1 MARFQMQAPD
11 GHTYEFEA
19 PDNATDDDAAAYF
32 KKQWEIQYAPK
43 KEAPADPRST
53 LRQAGDLGLEFGAS
67 VAESAQF
74 AASAFNPTLR
84 GGEEAVNF
92 IRSGK
97 SDFAQERTKRF
108 EKERA
113 DVTDEGFFAGIGERA
128 QQIYDA
134 PGDTAAKILGGMVL
148 PLGAGSIGLKI
159 AKGLGLKA
167 PGKIGLRTAAV
178 TSGTIGAGLVREN
191 YFKTVMSTPD
201 AELVKFDNAY
211 RALRER
217 GFDEKVAK
225 QMVATHVSQ
234 SLASGMALQAAI
246 DSVAMFWGGAEK
258 VLLQGAKGGA
268 KAAAKTLTK
277 ESTGETA
284 SGSAEALSTNIAVKE
299 VLPETPVLKGVG
311 TAGVEGGALGGVAGA
326 AGHVGARIIHKDPK
340 APPGKIT
347 DSDVEAFENKGT
359 PDPAKPTKVQIPLYP
374 TPVTQEDGSVR
385 APVDQNPVMVEVE
398 VGSAAH
404 KAYLAEQGEGQLE
417 LPFTDKVQQDPQQTE
432 QMDLFENTPPV
443 PTPPSSGP
451 VGTNIMDQPNLPG
464 VAQFGLS
471 QDTQR
476 NPAPLNRG
484 LMDAPAQIGP
494 PDGDGPPSNDQAAN
508 RNLQSDPTGTAD
520 LKAAGMDVPAA
531 NQDLFNTP
539 TGQDIPRDLKPT
551 PTALSTSNADDP
563 GALPYGAP
571 ADFVTTPSPTG
582 VDAPLSS
589 AEYEK
594 QINDHYEKNFSLDA
608 SQEFNDTRDK
618 LMQQKIAAEKREK
631 AQKKV
636 TSYSEVF
643 PGFKNIKQGTK
654 VEATSGIKYKE
665 PTVGTVVGSKTV
677 RLDDKVYNLPVV
689 DFGDGEPRAILPGN
703 VSKVFGPRNTPSS
716 DTLAKVGSSKAG
728 ASGAAVLNSISGKSP
743 EAAFASLAKNASNP
757 RLGYIFER
765 IGMLMNVLTQQ
776 GIEIKVNGVSNLNLD
791 GIKASGTTQYNFPT
805 KTITVAYERTKID
818 ALSLENTLAHEG
830 LHAVTGALV
839 EANKN
844 AQWREANP
852 ELSKR
857 ISELENL
864 FKMAKIGLRDMAL
877 GTDLFRH
884 ATSNL
889 HEFIAY
895 GLTSPGMMR
904 ALRNMKSET
913 NSNRLMDFLRGIGN
927 LLGFRPND
935 FHLYS
940 ELFSIFDSIAKHPDI
955 SKGYKEAFKLVKKLD
970 PKAEYAELLGLSEY
984 TPESVQSA
992 SESMRKSPW
1001 DIDFSK
1007 VGQKLR
1013 SGIRHLMI
1021 ATNHPMIKAAHTS
1034 FDRAMSEKRDNLRR
1048 IIGKDKTSLLMK
1060 KYAIPQNEMADVRKA
1075 LLIADK
1081 VQRRIEYDD
1090 FPNLSEASK
1099 KFIQAHQ
1106 DELAK
1111 VLEYHNEKARLS
1123 DNKEIT
1129 AREGYSPSTFGG
1141 RFRALITT
1149 TTDGKMTPIGYVGE
1163 MTTVGY
1169 EKAIKWVKQNHPGA
1183 TITKLPDRQS
1193 KSLKDAADLETF
1205 VQMVQQVYGDVSG
1218 DLLEAARQMD
1228 NTLFGMDKR
1237 EKKKL
1242 GIWGNEG
1249 NKPWAQDNQNN
1260 DEFFNA
1266 VFNYYDEAYTHAALQ
1281 PAMKEVREMNREFID
1296 SAPNAVREIEAFMK
1310 HMTGRNLNATGEYA
1324 NYVVDN
1330 VMHFIEN
1337 NAEKLGMKMD
1347 VGRGTSILRD
1357 QLTSLA
1363 LGWFNTQYLAAQLI
1377 QPLQTALPFAQM
1389 VVDRYGISSLNI
1401 VRAVSTGGLQF
1412 GAFVTN
1418 QKLSPETQEIINFAT
1433 ANGLTGQSHLEHK
1446 SAINKSKIN
1455 RKIDDMGGMVI
1466 QWGETLTRL
1475 PMFLTFVDLIKNSPQ
1490 GRQMDLRK
1498 IMDIAKNLTQYSM
1511 VDYNPEQR
1519 PQIYS
1524 ELGFAGSL
1532 MGTFRT
1538 YQHGNISQMITLG
1551 REAKSG
1557 NPIPLLLMMTVLFG
1571 LAGSQGLPIFEEA
1584 NDVAKL
1590 AGVNLREWM
1599 MKNLP
1604 PEANKGYLSELSGFD
1619 LSSKYAFNRVVP
1631 DQFPVAHA
1639 QQVWKPL
1646 VAAFELINNDVIRNG
1661 TVSPGLRDNLVRE
1674 ILPSSAKNIFD
1685 TYRIEDTPRGPVIRK
1700 KDGTAGVSLTE
1711 DDVQKRHSLTGIALQ
1726 AKPLKESMRRTMD
1739 FENARINMTNDEA
1752 KARIT
1757 ADFKRFFGQGIL
1769 TKSLMEDLAKE
1780 YIERGGEPKQL
1791 LSGIKNYMSDRDLPV
1806 VLRGIDRG
1814 KASVKKLQALDN
1826 PYR

>member
-1 MARFQMQAPD
+1 MADDFERVRRNVQKMISMQAPEEDID
-11 GHTYEFEA
+11 GYLAEEKYTPETFKARVQKGSAPVATEA
-19 PDNATDDDAAAYF
+19 PKDT
-32 KKQWEIQYAPK
+32 
-43 KEAPADPRST
+43 RST
-53 LRQAGDLGLEFGAS
+53 FTAAGDLLNEYGAS
-67 VAESAQF
+67 VIDSA
-74 AASAFNPTLR
+74 SMLTSVFNPALR
-84 GGEEAVNF
+84 GGQETADAL
-92 IRSGK
+92 RKKQST
-97 SDFAQERTKRF
+97 FAQDRAERQKAEMAAVKDDGFFSGLGQRF
-108 EKERA
+108 EHIKDNPGQTIA
-113 DVTDEGFFAGIGERA
+113 QVLGGYTLPLSAGTVG
-128 QQIYDA
+128 
-134 PGDTAAKILGGMVL
+134 AKIAAPFVKKGAEKLVGM
-148 PLGAGSIGLKI
+148 GAM
-159 AKGLGLKA
+159 
-167 PGKIGLRTAAV
+167 AV
-178 TSGTIGAGLVREN
+178 TGGGIGAGEVREN
-191 YFKTVMSTPD
+191 YFKSIMSTSD
-201 AELVKFDNAY
+201 AKLLESDNAY

-234 SLASGMALQAAI
+234 ALANGMVLQAAI
-246 DSVAMFWGGAEK
+246 DSVAMFWGGPEK
-258 VLLQGAKGGA
+258 ALLQGVKGGA
-268 KAAAKTLTK
+268 KGFATTTGK
-277 ESTGETA
+277 EVISETG
-284 SGSAEALSTNIAVKE
+284 SGSAGALSTNIAVKE
-299 VLPETPVLKGVG
+299 VLPDTPVLKGVG
-311 TAGVEGGALGGVAGA
+311 TAGIEGGVLGGIGGA

-404 KAYLAEQGEGQLE
+404 KAYLAEQGEVADQNKVQVDESKWNAVDPETGKATSGPYREQKQQEAGQQP
-417 LPFTDKVQQDPQQTE
+417 LPFTNQVQQDPQQTE
-432 QMDLFENTPPV
+432 QMGLFEG
-443 PTPPSSGP
+443 GP
-451 VGTNIMDQPNLPG
+451 DQPNLPG

-471 QDTQR
+471 PDTQR

-484 LMDAPAQIGP
+484 LMGAPAQIGP
-494 PDGDGPPSNDQAAN
+494 PDGDGPAAN
-508 RNLQSDPTGTAD
+508 APGGPEGPGGAPQAPSAP
-520 LKAAGMDVPAA
+520 A

-551 PTALSTSNADDP
+551 PISDSGTMYRGVAAGRDATGTGD
-563 GALPYGAP
+563 
-571 ADFVTTPSPTG
+571 TTGNGLFYSP
-582 VDAPLSS
+582 D
-589 AEYEK
+589 
-594 QINDHYEKNFSLDA
+594 
-608 SQEFNDTRDK
+608 
-618 LMQQKIAAEKREK
+618 
-631 AQKKV
+631 KKV
-636 TSYSEVF
+636 AETYAGKDGKVVSE
-643 PGFKNIKQGTK
+643 PIKFKNLLEADNWAQAKEMLGLQKSATMADLIKAARNAGYDGVSFNT
-654 VEATSGIKYKE
+654 TNGKE
-665 PTVGTVVGSKTV
+665 YVK
-677 RLDDKVYNLPVV
+677 L
-689 DFGDGEPRAILPGN
+689 
-703 VSKVFGPRNTPSS
+703 SS
-716 DTLAKVGSSKAG
+716 DTLAKIGSSKAG

-757 RLGYIFER
+757 RLAYIFER

-776 GIEIKVNGVSNLNLD
+776 GIEIKVNGVSNLNLG

-805 KTITVAYERTKID
+805 KTITVAYERNKID

-844 AQWREANP
+844 AQWREANL

-904 ALRNMKSET
+904 ALRNMRSET

-955 SKGYKEAFKLVKKLD
+955 SKGYKDAFKLVKKLD

-1001 DIDFSK
+1001 DIAYSA

-1021 ATNHPMIKAAHTS
+1021 ATNHPMIKAAHTA

-1060 KYAIPQNEMADVRKA
+1060 KYAIPANERGDVRRA
-1075 LLIADK
+1075 LQLADK

-1099 KFIQAHQ
+1099 KFIQANQ

-1111 VLEYHNEKARLS
+1111 VLEFHNEKARLS
-1123 DNKEIT
+1123 GNKEIT
-1129 AREGYSPSTFGG
+1129 AREGYSESSFGG
-1141 RFRALITT
+1141 RFRSLVTET
-1149 TTDGKMTPIGYVGE
+1149 KDGKMIPIGYVGE
-1163 MTTVGY
+1163 MTKVGY
-1169 EKAIKWVKQNHPGA
+1169 EKALKWAKQNHPGA

-1205 VQMVQQVYGDVSG
+1205 VQMVQQVYGDVNG

-1249 NKPWAQDNQNN
+1249 NKPWASDDQNN
-1260 DEFFNA
+1260 NEFFDSL
-1266 VFNYYDEAYTHAALQ
+1266 FNYYDEAYTHAALQ
-1281 PAMKEVREMNREFID
+1281 PALKEIREMNREFID
-1296 SAPNAVREIEAFMK
+1296 SAPNAVREIEAFIK
-1310 HMTGRNLNATGEYA
+1310 HATGRNLNATGEYA

-1363 LGWFNTQYLAAQLI
+1363 LGWFNSQYLAAQLI
-1377 QPLQTALPFAQM
+1377 QPLQTALPFAQL

-1401 VRAVSTGGLQF
+1401 IRAVSTGGLQF

-1466 QWGETLTRL
+1466 QLGETLTRL

-1674 ILPSSAKNIFD
+1674 LLPSSAKNIFD
-1685 TYRIEDTPRGPVIRK
+1685 TSRIEDTPRGPVIRK

-1711 DDVQKRHSLTGIALQ
+1711 DDVQKRHSLTGLALQ

-1814 KASVKKLQALDN
+1814 KASVKKLQSLDN